1 MAFRKRN
8 LILHLSIGIPLYVL
22 LASLDVYFTLRGIN
36 GEIALEGNPVM
47 RYMMA
52 AFGPL
57 GGLVIEKSLVFLI
70 SLILSIIAFIG
81 IEKEADWVYYL
92 ALTRLTRNWMKRKKR
107 YWVAFVPI
115 YFVRIA
121 FPHLASLV
129 PHKGALLASTFFAPP
144 YFGGG
149 ICCLRSCFRW

>member
-1 MAFRKRN
+1 MVFLKRN

-47 RYMMA
+47 RYMMVS
-52 AFGPL
+52 FGPM
-57 GGLVIEKSLVFLI
+57 GGLIIEKSLVLLI
-70 SLILSIIAFIG
+70 SLIVSIVAFIG

-107 YWVAFVPI
+107 YWVAFAPI
-115 YFVRIA
+115 YFVALSQGIA
-121 FPHLASLV
+121 ATSW
-129 PHKGALLASTFFAPP
+129 ALLSA
-144 YFGGG
+144 
-149 ICCLRSCFRW
+149 

>member
-1 MAFRKRN
+1 MAFRKRS

-22 LASLDVYFTLRGIN
+22 LAALDVYFTLSGIN
-36 GEIALEGNPVM
+36 GDIALEGNPVM

-52 AFGPL
+52 SFGPM

-107 YWVAFVPI
+107 YWVAFAPI
-115 YFVRIA
+115 YFVA
-121 FPHLASLV
+121 LAQGVAATSWV
-129 PHKGALLASTFFAPP
+129 LLSA
-144 YFGGG
+144 
-149 ICCLRSCFRW
+149 